1 MAIDYFANPPPGL
14 DLNESRTAT
23 NNAVGI
29 VLFALSAFFVGLRL
43 LTRLRLK
50 REKLGA
56 DDYLMFLGLALNA
69 GNLAC
74 CIAGGF
80 YGLGKHI
87 WTLDAYQMRQITIVG
102 LPPIRCNGLL
112 TDLQITF
119 AYVFIYAWSVCII
132 KFSILALYRRIFGM
146 SWMAWFCVALTA
158 GYLLTNH
165 IVLPLYT
172 KPLDYYWNQWYGHE
186 GVVQINEAKFYL
198 GVGII
203 NLFGDICILTVPI
216 SNVVRLRLG
225 TTQKIAISLIF
236 LLGSFVCFASMYRI
250 ITITRLVRTTDISW
264 AKSDVFI
271 WSSVEPSIGIISGC
285 LPTLRPL
292 LLHILQSW
300 FNYVPSERSS
310 SKGSRSITLNP
321 IETIGKKRTRKISK
335 NDTLGGSQF
344 TDLGDDGDVDE
355 ARRGQHSRAWRPD
368 EDEMCLTT
376 TTVHARSDSMR
387 GTEHST
393 PEEPDAGGINVTKE
407 FEWDEVTRV

>member
-1 MAIDYFANPPPGL
+1 MAVDYFANPPPGL

-23 NNAVGI
+23 NNAIGI
-29 VLFALSAFFVGLRL
+29 VLFALSTAFVGLRL

-50 REKLGA
+50 RERLGA

-87 WTLDAYQMRQITIVG
+87 WSLDPYQMRQITI
-102 LPPIRCNGLL
+102 
-112 TDLQITF
+112 ITF

-146 SWMAWFCVALTA
+146 TWMGWFCVALTA
-158 GYLLTNH
+158 GYLITNH

-198 GVGII
+198 GVGVI
-203 NLFGDICILTVPI
+203 NLFGDICILTVPV
-216 SNVVRLRLG
+216 SSVMKLKLAR
-225 TTQKIAISLIF
+225 TQKIAISLIF

-250 ITITRLVRTTDISW
+250 ITISRLVRTTDISW

-271 WSSVEPSIGIISGC
+271 WSSVEPSVGIISGC

-300 FNYVPSERSS
+300 FKYIPSEHSS
-310 SKGSRSITLNP
+310 SGKRSQSVTLDP

-344 TDLGDDGDVDE
+344 TDLNEDGE
-355 ARRGQHSRAWRPD
+355 LSEERREHSGAWRPD

-376 TTVHARSDSMR
+376 TTVRARSDSR
-387 GTEHST
+387 PGTERSSR
-393 PEEPDAGGINVTKE
+393 DGDGGGINVTRE
-407 FEWDEVTRV
+407 FEWGEVVRK

>member
-1 MAIDYFANPPPGL
+1 MAVDYFANPPPGL
-14 DLNESRTAT
+14 DLTESRTAS

-29 VLFALSAFFVGLRL
+29 VLFALSALFVGLRL
-43 LTRLRLK
+43 LTRLKLK
-50 REKLGA
+50 REPLGL
-56 DDYLMFLGLALNA
+56 DDYLMFVGLALNA

-80 YGLGKHI
+80 FGLGKHI
-87 WTLDAYQMRQITIVG
+87 WSLDRYQMRQITI
-102 LPPIRCNGLL
+102 
-112 TDLQITF
+112 ITF

-146 SWMAWFCVALTA
+146 TLMGWFCVALTA
-158 GYLLTNH
+158 GYLITNH

-172 KPLDYYWNQWYGHE
+172 DPLDYYWNQWNE
-186 GVVQINEAKFYL
+186 GARGIVQVDEAKFYL

-216 SNVVRLRLG
+216 SSVIRLRLAR
-225 TTQKIAISLIF
+225 TQKIAISLIF

-292 LLHILQSW
+292 MLHVLQSW
-300 FNYVPSERSS
+300 FNFIPSTRSS
-310 SKGSRSITLNP
+310 SGKGSRSISINP

-335 NDTLGGSQF
+335 QDTLGGSQF
-344 TDLGDDGDVDE
+344 TELNDNVDADE
-355 ARRGQHSRAWRPD
+355 ERRGQHSRAWRPD

-376 TTVHARSDSMR
+376 TTVHAHNESRP
-387 GTEHST
+387 GTERSVSGAR
-393 PEEPDAGGINVTKE
+393 EVGGINVTKE
-407 FEWDEVTRV
+407 FEWDEVTTHPDKL